1 MQVNQAAIATTAN
14 ETTDNEITGHVTPS
28 VAHVPILTEREETRQ
43 ENEEPLAQVVSDWKW
58 ITAMN

>member
-28 VAHVPILTEREETRQ
+28 VAHVPILTEREEKRQ
-43 ENEEPLAQVVSDWKW
+43 ENEEPLAQVVSD
-58 ITAMN
+58 